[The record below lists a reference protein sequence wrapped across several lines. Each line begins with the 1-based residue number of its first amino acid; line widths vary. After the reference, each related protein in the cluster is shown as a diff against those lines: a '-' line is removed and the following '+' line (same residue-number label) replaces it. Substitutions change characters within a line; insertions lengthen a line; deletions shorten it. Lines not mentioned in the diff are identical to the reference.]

1 MKHLL
6 LATTRKLIRIILCL
20 AVGGLIVLLAVFV
33 LYLEKRPDL
42 NIWHE
47 AELDAEFTTNS
58 QVADF
63 SDYLQLEE
71 KLFRQL
77 EEKVYAKIAPEER
90 FQLNRYNH
98 GSMSD
103 PARWPQNWNRTFE
116 LPQTHPVAGVLLLHG
131 MSDSPYSLRTF
142 GQRLHEAGAT
152 VIGLRVPGH
161 GTAPS
166 GLVEMHWRD
175 MTSAVRLAMYY
186 LQSKA
191 DGKPLFIIGYSNGS
205 ALAVYYALTAI
216 DEPQLPKA
224 DGLVLIS
231 PAIGVTPLAAFA
243 FWQARLGHL
252 LGLDK
257 LAWNSIDLEYD
268 PFKYNSFAVNAGE
281 QVYRLTG
288 EIQKRIEENK
298 SAGKLQQLPL
308 MLAFQSVVDAT
319 VSASAVVTGL
329 FDKLPA
335 AGHELVLFD
344 INRINGAARYFNMD
358 PKPFL
363 DRMLYDK
370 KLQYTFTLVTNEDE
384 TGRAVHL
391 LRKKAGTDVVD
402 ISPLGMAWPLG
413 IHSLAHV
420 SLPFPETDPLYGA
433 TSNSAENPG
442 IHLGNIALQG
452 ERGVLMV
459 PADAMLRLRWNPFY
473 PYIEQRIFDFIGLK
487 EQQ

>member
-1 MKHLL
+1 
-6 LATTRKLIRIILCL
+6 
-20 AVGGLIVLLAVFV
+20 VG
-33 LYLEKRPDL
+33 
-42 NIWHE
+42 
-47 AELDAEFTTNS
+47 
-58 QVADF
+58 
-63 SDYLQLEE
+63 
-71 KLFRQL
+71 
-77 EEKVYAKIAPEER
+77 
-90 FQLNRYNH
+90 
-98 GSMSD
+98 
-103 PARWPQNWNRTFE
+103 
-116 LPQTHPVAGVLLLHG
+116 
-131 MSDSPYSLRTF
+131 
-142 GQRLHEAGAT
+142 
-152 VIGLRVPGH
+152 
-161 GTAPS
+161 
-166 GLVEMHWRD
+166 MHWRD